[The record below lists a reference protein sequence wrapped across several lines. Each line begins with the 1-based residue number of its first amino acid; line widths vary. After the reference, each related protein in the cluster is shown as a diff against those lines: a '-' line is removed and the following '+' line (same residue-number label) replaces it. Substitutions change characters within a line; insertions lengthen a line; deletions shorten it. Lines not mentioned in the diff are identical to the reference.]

1 MRKFSINCDFGGQ
14 LAPFDIFIG
23 QPEQS
28 HHPLHFQAD
37 WLLKQRGG
45 TILPEVMDAIAK
57 LNTLALENGVPLE
70 DLCVYALGSA
80 QEETA
85 PADTATPTEEALSA
99 ESQVEEA
106 VAEESPVEPY
116 ETQAVDEISTDD
128 TAGESSSG
136 NQTEDTDE
144 NPSETIDSTAMD
156 NENETPLETLNQ
168 VATPADAQE
177 NSEPQKAQDALNDE
191 PPIDENKQ

>member
-23 QPEQS
+23 QPEKS

-57 LNTLALENGVPLE
+57 LNALALENGVPLE

-80 QEETA
+80 QEEIA
-85 PADTATPTEEALSA
+85 PEGAAASTEETPSA
-99 ESQVEEA
+99 ESQVEE
-106 VAEESPVEPY
+106 S
-116 ETQAVDEISTDD
+116 AVDQNAIDANEPQTMQEASSSDPTPDELLSENDQANVDTEEAQSTDD
-128 TAGESSSG
+128 EASPDTEVAPAGTQVNNETESS
-136 NQTEDTDE
+136 
-144 NPSETIDSTAMD
+144 
-156 NENETPLETLNQ
+156 Q
-168 VATPADAQE
+168 V
-177 NSEPQKAQDALNDE
+177 KVNDE
-191 PPIDENKQ
+191 PRADENKQ